1 MPEPSSRQAEI
12 LDALEAIY
20 LREGFRALGMGELAA
35 RLRCSRRTL
44 YELAPTKPELFL
56 LVLERF
62 LSRIR
67 ALGEKRAAASTDP
80 RERIAALLEPGISET
95 RLAGEAFA
103 ADVAAYEPAR
113 RMLERHQRARMTQLR
128 DVVEQGIAA
137 GAFRGVHA
145 ELVAEVMLAAV
156 GRASD
161 PALLRRAG
169 LSMSEAFAECARLLQ
184 QGLSRGSRAAR

>member
-1 MPEPSSRQAEI
+1 MAEPSSRQTEI

-20 LREGFRALGMGELAA
+20 LREGFRSLGMGELAS

-62 LSRIR
+62 LARIR
-67 ALGEKRAAASTDP
+67 ALGEERAAAEPDP
-80 RERIAALLEPGISET
+80 RARIAALLEPGISET
-95 RLAGEAFA
+95 RRAGEAFA

-113 RMLERHQRARMTQLR
+113 RMLERHQRARMAQLR
-128 DVVEQGIAA
+128 DVLEEGIAS
-137 GAFRGVHA
+137 GVFRGVHA
-145 ELVAEVMLAAV
+145 VLVAEVMLAAV

-169 LSMSEAFAECARLLQ
+169 LSMSEAFEECSRLIQ
-184 QGLSRGSRAAR
+184 HGLLHRGR